1 MAESPLIACSCELC
15 ESFELLHTILGTCVL
30 IRLACKTT
38 CLLSCIFSFSKLSS
52 LLLSFSSMPA
62 VQEQPSPGEQ
72 ETSRPPPPPGPAGP
86 GREEWHGCRS
96 LPEEGVDV
104 APTVTQRRGVKRM
117 ADRYITWQT
126 PILPISSVCFDNNYT
141 KQKHS

>member
-1 MAESPLIACSCELC
+1 
-15 ESFELLHTILGTCVL
+15 
-30 IRLACKTT
+30 
-38 CLLSCIFSFSKLSS
+38 
-52 LLLSFSSMPA
+52 MPA

-86 GREEWHGCRS
+86 GREVWHGCRS